1 MVIQM
6 PPADLVERK
15 SNRGPQLTRWRGS
28 GIADACDVNGFR
40 PREKLQT
47 KTAGNLPRKLPE
59 IAAYAT
65 GLFRNNAARD
75 ELARIV
81 RWLRPAPI
89 PAKELTM
96 RNRIL
101 AIAAIAGAISV
112 PVAAQAQSDTVG
124 IVRGGSVI
132 INDDQ
137 GIAVDQRPAFREYI
151 VRERVP
157 NYTIPDRV
165 IVGGVLPETGVTY
178 YDVPQTYGVT
188 PYRYTVVNGRTVLVE
203 PRTRRIVQVVE

>member
-1 MVIQM
+1 
-6 PPADLVERK
+6 
-15 SNRGPQLTRWRGS
+15 
-28 GIADACDVNGFR
+28 
-40 PREKLQT
+40 
-47 KTAGNLPRKLPE
+47 
-59 IAAYAT
+59 
-65 GLFRNNAARD
+65 
-75 ELARIV
+75 
-81 RWLRPAPI
+81 
-89 PAKELTM
+89 M

-112 PVAAQAQSDTVG
+112 PIAAQAQSDTVG

-132 INDDQ
+132 INDDE
-137 GIAVDQRPAFREYI
+137 GIAVDQRPAFREYV

-157 NYTIPDRV
+157 TYTIPDRV

-203 PRTRRIVQVVE
+203 PRSRRIVQVVE